1 MRDGCVHKICRVCL
15 GKTRYEEVDD
25 DPFERLAWCCWKTRM
40 VRAYIG
46 RKRFVGSEVGLTP
59 VGWNVD

>member
-1 MRDGCVHKICRVCL
+1 MKDGYVHRICRVCL
-15 GKTRYEEVDD
+15 GREQVDD
-25 DPFERLAWCCWKTRM
+25 DPFEGLAWCYWKSRM

-59 VGWNVD
+59 LGCEVDSK